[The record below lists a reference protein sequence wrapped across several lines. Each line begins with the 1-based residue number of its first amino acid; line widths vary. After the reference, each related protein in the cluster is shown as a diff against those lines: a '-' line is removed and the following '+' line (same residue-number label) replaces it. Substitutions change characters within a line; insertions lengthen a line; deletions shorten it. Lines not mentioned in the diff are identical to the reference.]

1 MGTSGALTAIR
12 LNLNSLTT
20 YLYSYISP
28 DNIKY

>member
-12 LNLNSLTT
+12 LNLNLFTT